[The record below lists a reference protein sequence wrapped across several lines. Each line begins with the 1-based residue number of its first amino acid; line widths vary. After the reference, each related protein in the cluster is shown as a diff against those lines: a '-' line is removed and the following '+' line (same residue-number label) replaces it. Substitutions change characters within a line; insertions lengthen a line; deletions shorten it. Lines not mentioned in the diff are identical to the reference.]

1 MSEYFCPLCKQEVS
15 RSLYEKITGIWQEKE
30 ERLKEIKGREKKLLE
45 KEKEMQTRFA
55 DEKKRII
62 NSERQRREADLAKKE
77 REWSRALDKE
87 RVALQKNKEAAE
99 RLYRRQL
106 GIETNRIM
114 RQEREKARELERT
127 MRERFQHSANKL
139 LEKEQK
145 GLLRQRAALQKQEK
159 VQMNKYK
166 KLNEQYSSLQT
177 KSRIAQERATKKI
190 AALEEQLK
198 KDSTPQVLGLL
209 EEGIFL
215 EKLKSEFPF
224 DRYEHTGK
232 GGDIVHRI
240 MDRNVEV
247 GTIVYEL
254 KKVSVFNRNHIAQ
267 AFEAKKKRN
276 ADYGILVTNAKR
288 SKDDIG
294 FSVVKGV
301 IIIHPA
307 GALVLVNIVREHLLR
322 IAKLK
327 LSAEKRRKT
336 VQAVLEYIQ
345 GPTFRN
351 GIEGIIE
358 DTKELYLSLT
368 KEVRDHIKNWGLR
381 INKYRDIQSGAHII
395 DTRVVKLLDTEPGA
409 KKGIIEAEIVP
420 IALPPRID

>member
-1 MSEYFCPLCKQEVS
+1 
-15 RSLYEKITGIWQEKE
+15 
-30 ERLKEIKGREKKLLE
+30 
-45 KEKEMQTRFA
+45 
-55 DEKKRII
+55 
-62 NSERQRREADLAKKE
+62 
-77 REWSRALDKE
+77 
-87 RVALQKNKEAAE
+87 
-99 RLYRRQL
+99 
-106 GIETNRIM
+106 
-114 RQEREKARELERT
+114 
-127 MRERFQHSANKL
+127 
-139 LEKEQK
+139 
-145 GLLRQRAALQKQEK
+145 
-159 VQMNKYK
+159 
-166 KLNEQYSSLQT
+166 
-177 KSRIAQERATKKI
+177 
-190 AALEEQLK
+190 
-198 KDSTPQVLGLL
+198 
-209 EEGIFL
+209 
-215 EKLKSEFPF
+215 
-224 DRYEHTGK
+224 
-232 GGDIVHRI
+232 
-240 MDRNVEV
+240 
-247 GTIVYEL
+247 
-254 KKVSVFNRNHIAQ
+254 
-267 AFEAKKKRN
+267 
-276 ADYGILVTNAKR
+276 
-288 SKDDIG
+288 
-294 FSVVKGV
+294 V